1 MTSKMTRPAAVT
13 FDAGNTLL
21 YCDPNPSE
29 IYAAQLSRRGRSV
42 HAKEVGPVFRQAW
55 AEMQSRTSPG
65 QDRYSSAPGGE
76 RAWWGDFVKEVLGR
90 LDHDAPWEP
99 LLDDLY
105 AAFSDD
111 GVWRVFPETI
121 TTLSE
126 LRTRGLALAVISNWD
141 RRLPDILRSL
151 DLIDW
156 FEVVTVSAI
165 EGVEKPSPEIFQ
177 RTSSRLGVDP
187 SSTLHLGDAP
197 LEDYSGARN
206 AGFAAILL
214 DRHDLFVDQPYRRIS
229 SLDEVLEIVDSTMTG
244 PSVFS
249 F

>member
-1 MTSKMTRPAAVT
+1 MTSTRHRLAAVT

-21 YCDPNPSE
+21 YCDPSPSE
-29 IYAAQLSRRGRSV
+29 IYAVQLSRRGRPV

-65 QDRYSSAPGGE
+65 QDRYNSAPGGE
-76 RAWWGDFVKEVLGR
+76 RAWWGEFVKVVLGQ

-111 GVWRVFPETI
+111 GVWRVFPETA
-121 TTLSE
+121 TTLNK
-126 LRTRGLALAVISNWD
+126 LRTRGLALAIISNWD

-151 DLIDW
+151 DLFDW

-165 EGVEKPSPEIFQ
+165 EGVEKPSQEIFR
-177 RTSSRLGVDP
+177 RTSSHLGVDP
-187 SSTLHLGDAP
+187 SSTLHVGDAP
-197 LEDYSGARN
+197 LEDYAGAKN
-206 AGFAAILL
+206 AGFAAVLI
-214 DRHDLFVDQPYRRIS
+214 DRQDLFADEPYRRIK
-229 SLDEVLEIVDSTMTG
+229 SLDEVLDLLD
-244 PSVFS
+244 
-249 F
+249 

>member
-1 MTSKMTRPAAVT
+1 MTRKRNRPAAVT

-21 YCDPNPSE
+21 DCDPSPSE
-29 IYAAQLSRRGRSV
+29 IYAVQLSRRGRPV
-42 HAKEVGPVFRQAW
+42 HAEEVGPVFRQAW

-65 QDRYSSAPGGE
+65 QDRYNSAPGGE
-76 RAWWGDFVKEVLGR
+76 RAWWGEFVKEVLGQ

-111 GVWRVFPETI
+111 GVWRVFPEAA
-121 TTLSE
+121 TTLNK
-126 LRTRGLALAVISNWD
+126 LRTRGLALAIISNWD

-151 DLIDW
+151 DLFDW

-165 EGVEKPSPEIFQ
+165 EGVEKPSQEIFQ

-187 SSTLHLGDAP
+187 SSTLHVGDAP
-197 LEDYSGARN
+197 LEDYAGAKN
-206 AGFAAILL
+206 AGFAAVLI
-214 DRHDLFVDQPYRRIS
+214 DRHDLFADEPYRCIS
-229 SLDEVLEIVDSTMTG
+229 SLDEILEIID
-244 PSVFS
+244 F
-249 F
+249 